1 MDNITTPHFIETP
14 PEGRGVIQEG
24 VEGGPP
30 IVGGIYIFLYGTPPM
45 LPQLSICL
53 SMYLSLIQI
62 YVLYFTM
69 SNYKG
74 IKKGITF
81 VRPTN
86 ESRSVIPFCFRKKYV
101 PFRLD
106 TLSSYRLDIHT
117 QCKDSDFSF
126 TFLSPV
132 GGEGDRGICNL
143 LYQTT
148 IEQ

>member
-1 MDNITTPHFIETP
+1 
-14 PEGRGVIQEG
+14 
-24 VEGGPP
+24 
-30 IVGGIYIFLYGTPPM
+30 
-45 LPQLSICL
+45 
-53 SMYLSLIQI
+53 MYLSLIQI
-62 YVLYFTM
+62 YELYFTM
-69 SNYKG
+69 SNYGG
-74 IKKGITF
+74 IKKGITLG
-81 VRPTN
+81 PTN
-86 ESRSVIPFCFRKKYV
+86 ESRSVIPFRFCKKYV

-106 TLSSYRLDIHT
+106 TLSSHRLGLHT